1 MYEFIRGKITGLNP
15 ASVVIETGGIGFF
28 INVSLNTYS
37 KINGKDEVK
46 VLLHQV
52 VREDALVLY
61 GFAEKTERDLFR
73 NLISVNGV
81 GASTAIMMLSSLTP
95 DEIAGAVTSGNVDLL
110 KSVKGI
116 GIKTAQRI
124 VIDLKDKL
132 GKIAD
137 NTQIL
142 ISPDN
147 TLRNEALSAL
157 VMLGFAKKD
166 AEKVVMKIIKDDP
179 NAAVERVIKTALKRL

>member
-1 MYEFIRGKITGLNP
+1 
-15 ASVVIETGGIGFF
+15 ASVVIETGGLGFF
-28 INVSLNTYS
+28 INISLNTYS
-37 KINGKDEVK
+37 KINGKSEAYI
-46 VLLHQV
+46 LLHQI
-52 VREDALVLY
+52 VREDAHLLY

-73 NLISVNGV
+73 NLITVSGV
-81 GASTAIMMLSSLTP
+81 GANTAIMMLSSLSP
-95 DEIAGAVTSGNVDLL
+95 DEIIGAIASGNIDLL

-137 NTQIL
+137 TNQIL
-142 ISPDN
+142 VPSNN
-147 TLRNEALSAL
+147 TLQNEALSAL

-166 AEKVVMKIIKDDP
+166 AEKVIVKIIKDDP
-179 NAAVERVIKTALKRL
+179 GTSIERVIKTALKRL